1 MVIRG
6 TPKDMDK
13 YILIDNDNI
22 IYQLSVKN
30 IFPKYIDNIQAYFDK
45 RDITLDIVNEI
56 IKGWNNGRKH

>member
-6 TPKDMDK
+6 TPKDIDK

-56 IKGWNNGRKH
+56 IKG